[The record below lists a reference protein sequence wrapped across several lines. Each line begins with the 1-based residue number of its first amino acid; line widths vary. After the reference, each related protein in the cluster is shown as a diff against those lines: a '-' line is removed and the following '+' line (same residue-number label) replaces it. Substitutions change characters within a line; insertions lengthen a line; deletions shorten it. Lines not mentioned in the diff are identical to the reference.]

1 MIKILNCTRVTMT
14 AFMIVMSLFFISQ
27 VEAKQTF
34 YNSLD
39 SKEAVEAGGGKVH
52 AGSFE
57 KAHRGNGFL
66 ADGKG
71 DAVSFPTAEHIK
83 QDVGSIALWVKV
95 MADIQ
100 KVPKESFI
108 FMMYKRG
115 NDAFFINHSHAW
127 NPKGICWMIK
137 SGGKWFTKGKGKSC
151 SQDLDWKKDETHHI
165 VTSWG
170 PKGHQL
176 WLDGKLVGQAPGH
189 KTGTTKMDKNLWI
202 GNIENEKGSTLPS
215 QWIQDE
221 LYIFDTQLEKAKVT
235 DLMKSNVTAV
245 DPSHDKLSLTWGMI
259 KLKK

>member
-1 MIKILNCTRVTMT
+1 ML
-14 AFMIVMSLFFISQ
+14 S
-27 VEAKQTF
+27 
-34 YNSLD
+34 
-39 SKEAVEAGGGKVH
+39 
-52 AGSFE
+52 
-57 KAHRGNGFL
+57 
-66 ADGKG
+66 
-71 DAVSFPTAEHIK
+71 
-83 QDVGSIALWVKV
+83 
-95 MADIQ
+95 MA
-100 KVPKESFI
+100 KVPGESFI

-115 NDAFFINHSHAW
+115 SDAFFINHSHAW

>member
-1 MIKILNCTRVTMT
+1 MVKILNRTRVTMT
-14 AFMIVMSLFFISQ
+14 AFMIVMSLLFISQ
-27 VEAKQTF
+27 VDAKQTF

-95 MADIQ
+95 MVDIQ

-115 NDAFFINHSHAW
+115 SDAFFINHSHAW
-127 NPKGICWMIK
+127 NAAGICWMIK
-137 SGGKWFTKGKGKSC
+137 HNGNWFANGNGKSC
-151 SQDLDWKKDETHHI
+151 SQPLDWKKGETHFI
-165 VTSWG
+165 VTTWG
-170 PKGHQL
+170 PKGMKL
-176 WLDGKLVGQAPGH
+176 WIDGGLEGHVKDH
-189 KTGTTKMDKNLWI
+189 KTGPAKIDDDFWI
-202 GNIENEKGSTLPS
+202 GNIEIEKGSTLPS
-215 QWIQDE
+215 QWVQDE
-221 LYIFDTQLEKAKVT
+221 LYIFDTQLEKAEVT
-235 DLMKSNVTAV
+235 DLMKSSLAV
-245 DPSHDKLSLTWGMI
+245 EPSANQLALTWGTI

>member
-1 MIKILNCTRVTMT
+1 MPPIKRNCLRKWPRREKFKTKP
-14 AFMIVMSLFFISQ
+14 AFTLPQRNNI
-27 VEAKQTF
+27 T
-34 YNSLD
+34 
-39 SKEAVEAGGGKVH
+39 
-52 AGSFE
+52 GSFE

-83 QDVGSIALWVKV
+83 LDVGSIALWVKV
-95 MADIQ
+95 MVDIQ
-100 KVPKESFI
+100 KVPGESFI

-115 NDAFFINHSHAW
+115 SNAFFINHSHAW

-151 SQDLDWKKDETHHI
+151 SQDLDWKKGETHHI
-165 VTSWG
+165 ATSWG
-170 PKGHQL
+170 PKGQQL

-221 LYIFDTQLEKAKVT
+221 LYIFDTQLEKAEVT